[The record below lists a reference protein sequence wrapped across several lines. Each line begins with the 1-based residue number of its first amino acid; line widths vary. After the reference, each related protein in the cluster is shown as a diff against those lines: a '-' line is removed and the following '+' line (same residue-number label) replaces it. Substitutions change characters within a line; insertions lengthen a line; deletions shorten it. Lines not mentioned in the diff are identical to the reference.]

1 MEYFSI
7 GISLVSLFI
16 SVVLLFKFNTLK
28 NSFYE
33 FYAKNIEKYEGLKKE
48 IDEAKNSIV
57 ESGSKNRKEIGELAK
72 LTKQWNANSVET
84 EKLIVANFRNFINYL
99 GYVIDDRT
107 LDWKFFKE
115 REYTAM
121 LKKERAEINRVAKKI
136 AKEFANSKKQL
147 KGKK

>member
-16 SVVLLFKFNTLK
+16 SIVLLFKFNTLK
-28 NSFYE
+28 NGIYE
-33 FYAKNIEKYEGLKKE
+33 FYVKNIEKYEGLKKE

-72 LTKQWNANSVET
+72 LTKQWNTNSVET